1 MKRNYGGFIF
11 IFVVNTK
18 YMMVFESSLTQS
30 SVISSVTFISPEV
43 LVLVLT
49 LTLTSITGFMH
60 SCDILFF
67 FITEGKGFPARVNRG
82 HAMLN
87 QITQL
92 ILLGYTYLPATFC
105 HCSMYLCCGSNS
117 IKSC

>member
-1 MKRNYGGFIF
+1 
-11 IFVVNTK
+11 
-18 YMMVFESSLTQS
+18 MVLSHPPLRS
-30 SVISSVTFISPEV
+30 SVILSVTFIFPEV

-105 HCSMYLCCGSNS
+105 HCSTSAVVLCNS